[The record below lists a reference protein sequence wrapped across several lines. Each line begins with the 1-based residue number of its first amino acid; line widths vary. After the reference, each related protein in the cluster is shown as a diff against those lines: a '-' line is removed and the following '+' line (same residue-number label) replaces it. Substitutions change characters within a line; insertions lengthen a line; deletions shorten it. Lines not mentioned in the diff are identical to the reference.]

1 MSDQTAPSAEPNL
14 MLRMQYLK
22 DLSFENPLSPEI
34 YSTLA
39 RSPDVS
45 VNIDVTARPLAA
57 ADDFEIVLAITASA
71 KLEDKT
77 VFVIELTYGA
87 VFQVAGFPKENLQPI
102 LLIEIPRLMF
112 PFARNIVA
120 DVTRDSGFP
129 PLLIHP
135 VDFVALYR
143 QKFEV
148 AAGQA

>member
-39 RSPDVS
+39 RSPDIS
-45 VNIDVTARPLAA
+45 VNIDVTARPLPTAE
-57 ADDFEIVLAITASA
+57 DFEIVLAITASA

-87 VFQVAGFPKENLQPI
+87 VFQVAGFPKESLQPI

-143 QKFEV
+143 QKFEP